1 LAFLK
6 VIRVPDRQTFHSYC
20 QG

>member
-6 VIRVPDRQTFHSYC
+6 VIRVPDRQTSHS
-20 QG
+20 

>member
-6 VIRVPDRQTFHSYC
+6 VIRVPDRQTSHSCC